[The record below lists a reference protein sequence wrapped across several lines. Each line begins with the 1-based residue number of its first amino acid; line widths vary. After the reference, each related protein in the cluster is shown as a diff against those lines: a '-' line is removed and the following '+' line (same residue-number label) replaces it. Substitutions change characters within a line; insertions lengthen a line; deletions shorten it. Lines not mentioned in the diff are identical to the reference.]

1 MFAKNKS
8 PEFIKM
14 QIRDKSGINNPQYRV
29 VKTPETIAKLTK
41 LVYVY
46 NFLDMSLIGQFSTVN
61 CLKEFKMGTDTL
73 KKYIINGLPFKGKI
87 FSRKKLH

>member
-1 MFAKNKS
+1 MFDKQKS
-8 PEFIKM
+8 QEFINM
-14 QIRDKSGINNPQYRV
+14 QKRDKSEVNNPQHRV

-46 NFLDMSLIGQFSTVN
+46 NYLDMSFIGQFSTVN
-61 CLKEFKMGTDTL
+61 CSKEFKMGKSTL
-73 KKYIINGLPFKGKI
+73 TKYLFNGLSFKGKL